1 MFSVKYFEFFN
12 TISSKAIYLSIIY
25 ILVAAFQ
32 PLSHIQHFVISWM
45 AAHQA
50 SLSFNISLSLLKLMF
65 IELVIPSNYFIFC
78 CLLPLL
84 TLIFPSIGVFS
95 NELALHISWPKY
107 WSFSFSIGSSS
118 EFSGLISLGLTGL
131 ISLLSK
137 GPSSVFSSTTVQK
150 HQFSGTQLSF
160 LYGSAFTSVHDYWKN
175 HSFDYTDLCW
185 QSNVPAF

>member
-1 MFSVKYFEFFN
+1 
-12 TISSKAIYLSIIY
+12 
-25 ILVAAFQ
+25 
-32 PLSHIQHFVISWM
+32 M

-175 HSFDYTDLCW
+175 NNLDYVNLYS
-185 QSNVPAF
+185 QSDVSAF

>member
-1 MFSVKYFEFFN
+1 
-12 TISSKAIYLSIIY
+12 
-25 ILVAAFQ
+25 
-32 PLSHIQHFVISWM
+32 M

-175 HSFDYTDLCW
+175 NNLDYVNLYR
-185 QSNVPAF
+185 QSDVSAF